1 MDKNEPGIGVLLEQI
16 IHQNNVLIEDIG
28 SMRDD
33 ITVMKPLVSRIPMI
47 EARVKLLEQ
56 AVRITNKEI
65 FSLSKR
71 TDILEQKIA

>member
-16 IHQNNVLIEDIG
+16 IHQNDVLIEDIG